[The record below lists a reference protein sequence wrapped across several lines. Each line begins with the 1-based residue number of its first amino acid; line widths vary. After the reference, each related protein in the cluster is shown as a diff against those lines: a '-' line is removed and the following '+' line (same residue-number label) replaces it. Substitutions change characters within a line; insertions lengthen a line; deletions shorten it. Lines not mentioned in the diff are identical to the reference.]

1 MKTPVPSKGIQIY
14 VSKFTIFRQANTS
27 CLQVYDKNKKV
38 RYIVIKLKSTG
49 AGKKDINIFHVS
61 RLLSPLSFKYYLG

>member
-49 AGKKDINIFHVS
+49 AGKKDLIGFTCIAFTEFVK
-61 RLLSPLSFKYYLG
+61 L